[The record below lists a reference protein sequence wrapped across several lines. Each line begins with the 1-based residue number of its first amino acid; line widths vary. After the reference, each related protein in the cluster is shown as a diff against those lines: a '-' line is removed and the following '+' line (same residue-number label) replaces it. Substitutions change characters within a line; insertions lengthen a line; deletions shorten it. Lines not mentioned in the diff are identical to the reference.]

1 MASWVYS
8 WEQSIAILVLEN
20 WAGLTETVEVRQTL
34 CCGFS
39 AQVIRWLSELK
50 YLLVMRWSKHTGD
63 KLPEHFCKA
72 WAFWHAKGVFR
83 SWKICVSLHP
93 NIQNTLLVWGS
104 SWDTW
109 SLLYT
114 SHLGFLL
121 YKADPQRLKCLSC
134 PPLDSCRKGEPS
146 QLLHFSLRTLLEQR
160 WVFVSHPAWMIR
172 CQQAGR

>member
-50 YLLVMRWSKHTGD
+50 YLLVMRGYKHTGD

-72 WAFWHAKGVFR
+72 WAFWHARGVFR